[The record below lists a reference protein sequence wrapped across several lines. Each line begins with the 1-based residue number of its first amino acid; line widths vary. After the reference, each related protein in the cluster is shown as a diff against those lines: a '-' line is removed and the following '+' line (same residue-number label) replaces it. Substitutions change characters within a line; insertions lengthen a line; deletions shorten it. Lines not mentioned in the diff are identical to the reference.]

1 MREFDDRQLR
11 LLAREAK
18 VLCPE
23 LRRNQFLDD
32 ISLERLRNERFVK
45 MVRHAYANVPMYRRK
60 YDEAG
65 VDIER
70 IRTTADAARLPILE
84 KQDLIDNFP
93 HDAIAAGYRLPEL
106 TTAITGGSSGKT
118 VTVAYSERTMRERVL
133 TAYRIY
139 DMMMDGYRPHH
150 IQTYVY
156 TGKYPLAGLTETDY
170 RLEHIWTLDPLDKA
184 VATLRQ
190 SKPHMLTLYPSRL
203 EDIRRHLTRS
213 DVETLRERLIVI
225 NVKSEMSTQAQRDEW
240 EDFFGVPVLD
250 EYGSEELAGTV
261 AAQCR
266 HKGYHIWEDIQLVEI
281 VGPDGQVLPDGEVG
295 DLIATCYYN
304 WAMPIIRY
312 RQNDLASLKPASEK
326 CACGRNLRMLA
337 SFSGRQNSSFV
348 LPSGRFLSSGYLLDV
363 GYTRLMDYRTAIAG
377 WALIL
382 ETPTKVVFECIP
394 GRDMTEHVRLLIADQ
409 IRSFLFDELEV
420 EVRLVNELPVTNR
433 GKRNQII
440 NRTS

>member
-1 MREFDDRQLR
+1 MREFDEKQLR
-11 LLAREAK
+11 LLAREAR

-32 ISLERLRNERFVK
+32 GALERLRDERFVK

-60 YDEAG
+60 YDQAG
-65 VDIER
+65 VDIEAIKSTR
-70 IRTTADAARLPILE
+70 DAVHLPIIE
-84 KQDLIDNFP
+84 KHDLIDNFP
-93 HDAIAAGYRLPEL
+93 HDALASGYNLDEL
-106 TTAITGGSSGKT
+106 STAVTGGSSGKT

-139 DMMMDGYRPHH
+139 DMMMDGYRPEH

-156 TGKYPLAGLTETDY
+156 TGTYPLSGLTETDY

-184 VATLRQ
+184 VKTLRA
-190 SKPHMLTLYPSRL
+190 SRPHMLTLYPSRL
-203 EDIRRHLTRS
+203 EDIRRQLTQS
-213 DVETLRERLIVI
+213 DLEALRERLVVI

-240 EDFFGVPVLD
+240 ADFFGVPVLD

-281 VGPDGQVLPDGEVG
+281 VGPDGAILPDGEEG
-295 DLIATCYYN
+295 DLIATCFYN

-312 RQNDLASLKPASEK
+312 RQNDLASLKPHDEK
-326 CACGRNLRMLA
+326 CSCGRNLRMLS

-382 ETPTKVVFECIP
+382 ETPTKAIFECIP
-394 GRDMTEHVRLLIADQ
+394 GPDMDENVRGLIEHQ
-409 IRSFLFDELEV
+409 IRTFLFDELDV
-420 EVRLVNELPVTNR
+420 EVRLVEELPVTNR

-440 NRTS
+440 NRTV

>member
-1 MREFDDRQLR
+1 MRDFDDKQLR
-11 LLAREAK
+11 LLARDAK
-18 VLCPE
+18 RLCPE

-32 ISLERLRNERFVK
+32 DSLKHLRNERFTK

-65 VDIER
+65 VDIDT
-70 IRTTADAARLPILE
+70 IRGTEDSVRLPIIE

-93 HDAIAAGYRLPEL
+93 NDTLAADYQLEDL

-118 VTVAYSERTMRERVL
+118 VTVAYSECTMRERVL

-139 DMMMDGYRPHH
+139 DMMMDGYQPHH
-150 IQTYVY
+150 VQAYVY
-156 TGKYPLAGLTETDY
+156 TGKYPLSGLNDTDY
-170 RLEHIWTLDPLDKA
+170 RLEHIWTLDPIDKA
-184 VATLRQ
+184 IATLRQ

-203 EDIRRHLTRS
+203 EDIRRHLSTE
-213 DVETLRERLIVI
+213 DIKALQERLVVI
-225 NVKSEMSTQAQRDEW
+225 NVKSEMSTQAQREEW
-240 EDFFGVPVLD
+240 ADFFGVPVLD

-266 HKGYHIWEDIQLVEI
+266 HQGYHIWEDIQLVEI
-281 VGPDGQVLPDGEVG
+281 VGADGQRLPDGEEG
-295 DLIATCYYN
+295 DLVATCFYN

-312 RQNDLASLKPASEK
+312 RQNDLAALKPTTEK
-326 CACGRNLRMLA
+326 CACGRNLRMLE

-363 GYTRLMDYRTAIAG
+363 GYTRLMDYRTAISG

-382 ETPTKVVFECIP
+382 ETPTKAVFECIP
-394 GRDMTEHVRLLIADQ
+394 GRDMNEHIHSLIADE
-409 IRSFLFDELEV
+409 IRGLLFDELDI
-420 EVRLVNELPVTNR
+420 EVRLVEELPMTNR

-440 NRTS
+440 NRAL